1 MGALPTIADARKGLV
16 YVIDDDDAIRD
27 SLAFLL
33 EGGGIEVETYA
44 CAADFLANYRRAPPC
59 CLVLDIRM
67 PGMSG
72 MELQDRLLAQGER
85 IPIIFI
91 TAHGDVPMA
100 VQAVKKGAVDFIE
113 KPFNDQ
119 QLIDLIG
126 RALQHEQ
133 EVQIGRQAEVRA
145 TARLELL
152 TPREREVLD
161 LVVAGKLNKTIAD
174 QLGISIKTV
183 ETHRSKVMEKMQ
195 AKSLAELIQSALAVR
210 GTTATGDA
218 D

>member
-1 MGALPTIADARKGLV
+1 MIETHQPGRV
-16 YVIDDDDAIRD
+16 YIVDDDDAIRD
-27 SLAFLL
+27 SLTWLL
-33 EGGGIEVETYA
+33 EASGIRVESYDR
-44 CAADFLANYRRAPPC
+44 AADFFARYRREPPC

-72 MELQDRLLAQGER
+72 TELQDRLIERGER

-119 QLIDLIG
+119 QLLDLIA
-126 RALQHEQ
+126 RALRHEEALQ
-133 EVQIGRQAEVRA
+133 RHRQAEVQA
-145 TARLELL
+145 AARLELL
-152 TPREREVLD
+152 TPREKEVLD
-161 LVVAGKLNKTIAD
+161 LVVAGRLNKTIAD

-183 ETHRSKVMEKMQ
+183 ETHRAKVMEKMQ
-195 AKSLAELIQSALAVR
+195 ARSLADLIQSALAAR
-210 GTTATGDA
+210 GATAPGNA

>member
-1 MGALPTIADARKGLV
+1 MAALPNATDGRKGLV

-33 EGGGIEVETYA
+33 EGGGMEVETYA
-44 CAADFLANYRRAPPC
+44 CAADFLANYRPAPPC

-72 MELQDRLLAQGER
+72 MELQDRLIAQGER

-91 TAHGDVPMA
+91 TGHGDVPMA

-133 EVQIGRQAEVRA
+133 TVQIGRQAEVRA

-195 AKSLAELIQSALAVR
+195 AKSLADLIQSALAAR
-210 GTTATGDA
+210 GTTPTGDTA
-218 D
+218 

>member
-1 MGALPTIADARKGLV
+1 
-16 YVIDDDDAIRD
+16 
-27 SLAFLL
+27 
-33 EGGGIEVETYA
+33 
-44 CAADFLANYRRAPPC
+44 
-59 CLVLDIRM
+59 M

-72 MELQDRLLAQGER
+72 MELQDRLIAQGER

-133 EVQIGRQAEVRA
+133 AVQKGRQAEVRA
-145 TARLELL
+145 MARLELL

-161 LVVAGKLNKTIAD
+161 LVVVGKLNKTIAD

-195 AKSLAELIQSALAVR
+195 AKSLADLIQSALAGAR
-210 GTTATGDA
+210 HDS
-218 D
+218 DR

>member
-1 MGALPTIADARKGLV
+1 
-16 YVIDDDDAIRD
+16 
-27 SLAFLL
+27 
-33 EGGGIEVETYA
+33 
-44 CAADFLANYRRAPPC
+44 
-59 CLVLDIRM
+59 
-67 PGMSG
+67 
-72 MELQDRLLAQGER
+72 
-85 IPIIFI
+85 
-91 TAHGDVPMA
+91 
-100 VQAVKKGAVDFIE
+100 
-113 KPFNDQ
+113 
-119 QLIDLIG
+119 LIDLIG

-133 EVQIGRQAEVRA
+133 AVQKGRQAEVRA
-145 TARLELL
+145 MARLELL

-195 AKSLAELIQSALAVR
+195 AKSLADLIQSALAVR